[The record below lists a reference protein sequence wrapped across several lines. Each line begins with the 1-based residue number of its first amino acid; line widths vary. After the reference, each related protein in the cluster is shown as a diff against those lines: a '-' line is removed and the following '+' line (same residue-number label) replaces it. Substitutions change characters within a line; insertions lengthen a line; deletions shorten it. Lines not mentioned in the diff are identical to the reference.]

1 MLLESLGHRPGA
13 ALLNLGSMREL
24 SPKASIICNEL
35 SCICYASRMELAMCH
50 PWETRENNH
59 SNNAL

>member
-1 MLLESLGHRPGA
+1 MLLETLARGPGA

-35 SCICYASRMELAMCH
+35 TFISYSSGMVPAMYH
-50 PWETRENNH
+50 PWEN
-59 SNNAL
+59 